1 MLAQVRRLDAAVTG
15 SLRIARSGTV
25 VARDVNL
32 GEVLREA
39 IRIAEP
45 SFRENGDRVATPGF
59 AADPVVRGDREA
71 LHQLFLN
78 LLLNAQQA
86 LAPGGETRVSV
97 RAAGDRVV
105 VSIADT
111 GCGMTSEQVARAFDP
126 YYTTRPRGTGLG
138 LPIAR
143 LIAVAHG
150 GELSIQSTP
159 GTGTTVEVSLPAAAV
174 TG

>member
-1 MLAQVRRLDAAVTG
+1 M
-15 SLRIARSGTV
+15 
-25 VARDVNL
+25 VAEDVDL

-39 IRIAEP
+39 IRVADP
-45 SFRENGDRVATPGF
+45 SFAGDGARIATPTF
-59 AADPVVRGDREA
+59 ENDLAVRGDRDA

-86 LAPGGETRVSV
+86 LAPGGETVVSV
-97 RAAGDRVV
+97 RTAGGRVV

-126 YYTTRPRGTGLG
+126 HYTTRPKGTGLG

-150 GELSIQSTP
+150 GELDIQSTP
-159 GTGTTVEVSLPAAAV
+159 GTGTTVEVRLPAS
-174 TG
+174 